1 MRPRDRLVLAI
12 IAVAVVAGGMWLL
25 LVSPERSQIS
35 SLATQI
41 DSERTAL
48 TTAEGSLNQARDAVT
63 AYVGHV
69 HQIDAVMRAVPTSP
83 AEADLIKTIVKLTG
97 AKVDFHEL
105 DVGAQ
110 SPSSTGPI
118 ALGLTFT
125 FNSNYGDLQSFLSAV
140 DALTTT
146 DGTNL
151 SANGRLFTV
160 QSVAL
165 SPVPPDK
172 TRATVLAQVYVQ
184 NSGTGATGTTGAVGA
199 TP

>member
-1 MRPRDRLVLAI
+1 MKARDRLVLAI
-12 IAVAVVAGGMWLL
+12 IAVALVAGGMWLL
-25 LVSPERSQIS
+25 LVSPERSQIN

-41 DSERTAL
+41 DTQRAAL
-48 TTAEGSLNQARDAVT
+48 VTAEGSLNQARDAVT

-83 AEADLIKTIVKLTG
+83 AEADLIRTIVKLTG
-97 AKVDFHEL
+97 TKVDFHEL

-110 SPSSTGPI
+110 GASAAGPI

-140 DALTTT
+140 DALTAT

-165 SPVPPDK
+165 SPEPPDK
-172 TRATVLAQVYVQ
+172 TRATVLAEVYVQ
-184 NSGTGATGTTGAVGA
+184 NPATGGTGATGTTGAA
-199 TP
+199 P